1 MYGPGLSNFL
11 YFRIYRMHHTAF
23 RLVRIVAASRRERAE
38 NKMLRPRNWEQLRM
52 SESDDVRRALRMRHA
67 PRRRVVGVRQ
77 NLRWDIR
84 ADPGDAWMVRVSRR
98 PRKTVTLF
106 VVALQ
111 RLDRAVRPGEV
122 RAQTEEARVHLSDHA
137 VTLAEDGEAPALEG
151 NVLRGAGL
159 PADPPAAIR
168 EFDCEG
174 GRAAVG
180 RHLLQVVS
188 ICSRL
193 PAVEPEPVQEL
204 ITSCALAE
212 RGIGLGFY
220 KIRCVLVWGR
230 QADGCGPASRAF
242 DFQLSG

>member
-1 MYGPGLSNFL
+1 
-11 YFRIYRMHHTAF
+11 MHHTAF
-23 RLVRIVAASRRERAE
+23 RLVRVLAAGRRERAE

-111 RLDRAVRPGEV
+111 RLHRAVRPGEV
-122 RAQTEEARVHLSDHA
+122 RAQTEEARVHLSDHV

-159 PADPPAAIR
+159 QADPPAAIR
-168 EFDCEG
+168 EFYCEG

-188 ICSRL
+188 ISRL
-193 PAVEPEPVQEL
+193 SAVEPEPVQEL
-204 ITSCALAE
+204 IISCALAE

-220 KIRCVLVWGR
+220 KICVYAGL
-230 QADGCGPASRAF
+230 GPSSRRLRACEPS
-242 DFQLSG
+242 L